1 MPGSRN
7 TQKASSQRCS
17 GDSNNGKV
25 IIIQPTRNRHK
36 VYGIRPVTIYDCGK
50 VQCVVGDI
58 GAHFCRHKLLQCI
71 RCQLAWHLKCAASP
85 EDVTLISNQPGK
97 AICWRLHPTEE
108 LSRVGNS
115 TNEIEFFR
123 YSPVPVQQFG
133 VDNTWKNSME
143 NGMEPPPYIPITRNM
158 YLVEKK
164 RSEWDDDSGCEKCS
178 SICSEDCL
186 CRYQNMSCSKACR
199 CSNTCTNRPFQKH
212 KRIEVVKTKSCGW
225 GAEAAEPIN
234 KGEFI
239 VEYVGEVLSDDIYEE
254 RLRDMD
260 CLGRQHFYMCKVD
273 RDFTID
279 STYKGN
285 ISRFLNHSCDPNCTL
300 EKWQVNGETRMGIFA
315 AKSIEEGE
323 PLTYDYRFVQSGADV
338 KCECGSSNCQ
348 GFLGVKKKARGG
360 RKAR

>member
-25 IIIQPTRNRHK
+25 Q
-36 VYGIRPVTIYDCGK
+36 
-50 VQCVVGDI
+50 
-58 GAHFCRHKLLQCI
+58 
-71 RCQLAWHLKCAASP
+71 
-85 EDVTLISNQPGK
+85 
-97 AICWRLHPTEE
+97 

-115 TNEIEFFR
+115 TNEIAIRFQEQPEAVILSEEQPAAVILSEEQPAGQSISSIEEFFR

>member
-1 MPGSRN
+1 
-7 TQKASSQRCS
+7 
-17 GDSNNGKV
+17 
-25 IIIQPTRNRHK
+25 
-36 VYGIRPVTIYDCGK
+36 
-50 VQCVVGDI
+50 
-58 GAHFCRHKLLQCI
+58 
-71 RCQLAWHLKCAASP
+71 
-85 EDVTLISNQPGK
+85 
-97 AICWRLHPTEE
+97 
-108 LSRVGNS
+108 
-115 TNEIEFFR
+115 
-123 YSPVPVQQFG
+123 
-133 VDNTWKNSME
+133 
-143 NGMEPPPYIPITRNM
+143 M